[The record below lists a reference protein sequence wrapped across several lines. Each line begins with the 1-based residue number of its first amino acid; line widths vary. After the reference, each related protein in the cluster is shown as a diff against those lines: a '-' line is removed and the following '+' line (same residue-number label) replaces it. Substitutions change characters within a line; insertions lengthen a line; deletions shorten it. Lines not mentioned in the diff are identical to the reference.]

1 MIREMRETDFEL
13 FWPTFKAIVQA
24 EETYAFDPQMTQVAA
39 CKLWLKSPIK
49 TYVFEEDG
57 DILGSYYIKMN
68 AMGPS
73 AHISNC
79 GYMVSEKARG
89 KGVARKM
96 CLHSQVIAKELG
108 FKAMQ
113 FNSVVSTNEIAIKL
127 WQRLGFKIIGT
138 IPEAYKHKELGLV
151 DSYVM
156 HKLL

>member
-1 MIREMRETDFEL
+1 MIREMREADFEL

-24 EETYAFDPQMTQVAA
+24 EETYAFDPQLTQVAA
-39 CKLWLKSPIK
+39 CELWLKSPIK